1 MHQCSIQ
8 GRDSCAICVFCHFV
22 IYSSKLEEGKKKT
35 TQNHEMAYSCKKVT
49 MLKLKELTLMTDT
62 YLQKHLSIAHTSTS

>member
-1 MHQCSIQ
+1 
-8 GRDSCAICVFCHFV
+8 
-22 IYSSKLEEGKKKT
+22 
-35 TQNHEMAYSCKKVT
+35 MAYSCKKVT